1 MTSKTP
7 AFLLGAGF
15 NADAKVQVGPVYG
28 ESIYIGK
35 HEIQCAYPLLGDL
48 AQLCFGLPSPPADKS
63 IEELFH
69 ESLETQQFEPLS
81 LLAHALMKADYYL
94 APRLLPTPG
103 VPSHCYS
110 RFFERFAG
118 AQFLTFNYDSLP
130 EVFLLC
136 HGRWYPHDGYGVPV
150 VAEVAPGHDHVL
162 EQSSASLVLHLHG
175 SLCLYTSTFTF
186 DATPGQQ
193 VSWYKKLSEPKFLF
207 DPDSISNLFTPF
219 QRLPPVLGYEPIERR
234 VVAPVPDK
242 SQGLKKEFTDAVYR
256 RAAELVSSSAAPLVA
271 IGYSFN
277 PYDRTSYDTLLR
289 ALKSR
294 NNSLLVVSPDA
305 AAIRSRLSYEY
316 PDLQVH
322 VVPSTFKAWAA
333 ADFVGAS

>member
-1 MTSKTP
+1 MTSKTSV
-7 AFLLGAGF
+7 FLLGAGF
-15 NADAKVQVGPVYG
+15 NADAKPQVGPVYG
-28 ESIYIGK
+28 ESIYIGT

-48 AQLCFGLPSPPADKS
+48 AQLCFDLPSPPADRS

-69 ESLETQQFEPLS
+69 ESLEAHQFEPLRR
-81 LLAHALMKADYYL
+81 LAHALMKADYYL
-94 APRLLPTPG
+94 ASRLLPTSG
-103 VPSHCYS
+103 VPPHCYS
-110 RFFERFAG
+110 RFFERFGG

-130 EVFLLC
+130 EVFLLR
-136 HGRWYPHDGYGVPV
+136 HGQWYPHDGYGVPV
-150 VAEVAPGHDHVL
+150 VAEVASGHDHVL

-186 DATPGQQ
+186 EPTPGDR
-193 VSWYKKLSEPKFLF
+193 VSWYKKLPQPKFLF

-242 SQGLKKEFTDAVYR
+242 SHGLKKDFTDAVYL
-256 RAAELVSSSAAPLVA
+256 RAAELVSSSAVLLVA

-277 PYDRTSYDTLLR
+277 PHDRTSYDSLLS

-305 AAIRSRLSYEY
+305 DAIRSRLSHEY
-316 PDLQVH
+316 PGLQVH
-322 VVPSTFKAWAA
+322 AVPSTFKAWAD
-333 ADFVGAS
+333 ADFVGAP